1 MIKIHRNVYMQ
12 STDLIRFIKY
22 YETLRNNK
30 RNIANNKLL
39 TKTGIKKH
47 IPVSTPLR
55 VLTGYLFNRCT
66 VQLGSPSLF

>member
-1 MIKIHRNVYMQ
+1 MIKIHRNVSTQ
-12 STDLIRFIKY
+12 STDLMRFIKY

-30 RNIANNKLL
+30 RNITKNKLL

-55 VLTGYLFNRCT
+55 VLTGYLFNRCL
-66 VQLGSPSLF
+66 VSNYD

>member
-1 MIKIHRNVYMQ
+1 MIKIYRNVSTQ
-12 STDLIRFIKY
+12 STDLMRFIKY

-30 RNIANNKLL
+30 RNITNNKLL

-55 VLTGYLFNRCT
+55 VLTGYLFNRCL
-66 VQLGSPSLF
+66 VSNYD

>member
-1 MIKIHRNVYMQ
+1 MIKIHRDVSTQ
-12 STDLIRFIKY
+12 SIDLKRFIKY

-30 RNIANNKLL
+30 RNKTNNKLL

-66 VQLGSPSLF
+66 VSNYEL